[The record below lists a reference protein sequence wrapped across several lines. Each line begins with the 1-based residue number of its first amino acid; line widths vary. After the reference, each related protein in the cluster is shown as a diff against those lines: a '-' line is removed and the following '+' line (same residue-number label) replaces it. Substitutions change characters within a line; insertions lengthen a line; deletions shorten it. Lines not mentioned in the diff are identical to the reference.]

1 MCPRR
6 IHASLACGLS
16 PLSIYGRG
24 RQLLFL
30 CLAGLLAW
38 LVPAGL
44 LAEGTQTGILQG
56 VVMDSMEQPVP
67 DVAVQVFGSQT
78 QRQTTTDAVGRFR
91 VQGLPIGT
99 FRVTAELL
107 GLSTYRDD
115 VQIFIVKTTEVGLKL
130 TEGEAPDPAL
140 PVEEELIQVL
150 ALAPLIDRY
159 ETRIGASVRREFL
172 DELPLARVYQ
182 SAALLLPSVVGGED
196 GNPNVSGALRGS
208 NLYLVDGVDTTD
220 STTGLFGL
228 NLSFD
233 AVAEVDVTT
242 AAPQVEYGRASGA
255 VINVVTRS
263 GDNTFRGSAR
273 WLATSNGWNAD
284 YQDISPLIQP
294 NVDTANSAD
303 DNLDST
309 LSATLGGP
317 LWEDHLAFFA
327 AFEQLDT
334 SFLRPT
340 FEGTPWDQDTSIQTQ
355 GLKLTGQTQ
364 RHSFLAQYAAD
375 SASFNAFSSFDRRP
389 GENRAV
395 DLPEELRGEFYDP
408 LPGDIYALQHRT
420 QDGEFVKLQWYTIVN
435 PNLSLTSALAVQ
447 DRRLERL
454 PLNTRRG
461 FTNAVHDASVPFSLL
476 MPDVEPTFTTWNG
489 LTDAGGEERT
499 REQANIT
506 GDYYLQRGAVDHGLR
521 FGIDFQRTTSR
532 QSLNISGER
541 GIDAATGR
549 AVEGQLFSDLD
560 TSPPCL
566 FFDDCTDFDPN
577 TGQFQPFL
585 LYNFWERPERET
597 TAESLAFF
605 VNDAIT
611 WGRWLLSVGMRFE
624 SLDASDDTGRALF
637 DGTSVGPRVG
647 IKYDPKGDG
656 KTYLS
661 LNYSRF
667 TEAIPQSYIDD
678 FTLYEPISGFTSYL
692 WDTNNG
698 ACFGSDATDTQNPCW
713 LLTGQESHRA
723 LTRAEPNLD
732 LKSSAVEEWVL
743 AFERQLTETTS
754 LRLSWV
760 QRDWL
765 DLWDDVLILEGTDPL
780 RDPVVGTVD
789 NLSEAER
796 TYRSFQLLLQRRF
809 AEGWQMLASYTW
821 SETEGNLFQS
831 TGRSS
836 FFDLTN
842 VDDTNVVQ
850 RFGPAP
856 YDRSHQLKLFGNYQV
871 PVGPGNLSLGGA
883 FRYES
888 GTPYQ
893 EERQVDN
900 IGTRFETPRG
910 SLRLD
915 DVWQVDLSASFDLD
929 FKQEKLGL
937 EFKLEAFNLTDEQNV
952 LAVETI
958 LNTGEFGEP
967 RSLSDIQ
974 APRNFRLTVGLR
986 F

>member
-1 MCPRR
+1 MSPRR
-6 IHASLACGLS
+6 MHAYPACGWS
-16 PLSIYGRG
+16 PQAIYLVLVC
-24 RQLLFL
+24 LLVW
-30 CLAGLLAW
+30 LL
-38 LVPAGL
+38 PAAL

-56 VVMDSMEQPVP
+56 TVVDSMEQPLP
-67 DVAVQVFGSQT
+67 DVVVQVFGSQT
-78 QRQTTTDAVGRFR
+78 QRQTTTDGAGRFR

-115 VQIFIVKTTEVGLKL
+115 VQVFIDKTTDIDLKL
-130 TEGEAPDPAL
+130 AEGEAPPSDL

-182 SAALLLPSVVGGED
+182 SVALLLPSVVGGED

-263 GDNTFRGSAR
+263 GDNQFRGSAR

-284 YQDISPLIQP
+284 YDENISPEIQLE
-294 NVDTANSAD
+294 VDAANSAD

-317 LWEDHLAFFA
+317 LWEDRIAFFA
-327 AFEQLDT
+327 AFEQLDS

-375 SASFNAFSSFDRRP
+375 SASFNSFSSFDRRP

-435 PNLSLTSALAVQ
+435 PDFSLTSALAVQ
-447 DRRLERL
+447 ERRLERL

-461 FTNAVHDASVPFSLL
+461 FTNAVHDAAVPNALS
-476 MPDVEPTFTTWNG
+476 MSDAEDPTFTTWNG

-499 REQANIT
+499 REQANVT
-506 GDYYLQRGAVDHGLR
+506 GDYYLQLGTVDHGLR
-521 FGIDFQRTTSR
+521 FGADFQRTTST
-532 QSLNISGER
+532 QSLNFSGER

-560 TSPPCL
+560 TSSACL
-566 FFDDCTDFDPN
+566 FFGDCTDFDPA

-585 LYNFWERPERET
+585 LFNFWERPERET
-597 TAESLAFF
+597 TAESVAFF
-605 VNDAIT
+605 FNDAIT
-611 WGRWLLSVGMRFE
+611 WGRWLFSLGLRYE
-624 SLDASDDTGRALF
+624 SIEAEDDTGRTLF
-637 DGTSVGPRVG
+637 DDASVAPRVG

-667 TEAIPQSYIDD
+667 TEAIPQSYLDD
-678 FTLYEPISGFTSYL
+678 FTQSEPVSGFTSYL
-692 WDTNNG
+692 WDRNNG
-698 ACFGSDATDTQNPCW
+698 ACFGSDATDILNPCW
-713 LLTGQESHRA
+713 RFTGQEPLSS
-723 LTRAEPNLD
+723 LTRAVPNLD
-732 LKSSAVEEWVL
+732 LESSAVEEWVL
-743 AFERQLTETTS
+743 AFERQLTDTTS

-765 DLWDDVLILEGTDPL
+765 DLWDDVLILEGTDPF
-780 RDPVVGTVD
+780 RDPVIGTLE

-836 FFDLTN
+836 FFDLIN
-842 VDDTNVVQ
+842 VDDTNVAQ

-871 PVGPGNLSLGGA
+871 AVGPGTLSFGGA

-893 EERQVDN
+893 EERQVQD

-915 DVWQVDLSASFDLD
+915 DIWQLDLSTSFDLD
-929 FKQEKLGL
+929 FKKEKLGL
-937 EFKLEAFNLTDEQNV
+937 ELKLEAFNLTDEQNV

-958 LNTGEFGEP
+958 LNTGEFDEP